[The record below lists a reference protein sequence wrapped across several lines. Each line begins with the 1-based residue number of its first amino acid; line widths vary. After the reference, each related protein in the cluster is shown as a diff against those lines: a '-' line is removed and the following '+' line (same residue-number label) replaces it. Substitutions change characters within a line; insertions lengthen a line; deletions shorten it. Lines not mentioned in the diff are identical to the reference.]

1 MKLKIGV
8 MGHADSDLPCK
19 EKKMAFELG
28 MAVAEQD
35 GIAIGAARDR

>member
-1 MKLKIGV
+1 VKLKIGV
-8 MGHADSDLPCK
+8 MGHAGSDLPEK

-28 MAVAEQD
+28 MAIADQD